1 MTGAWV
7 LGAAVLL
14 ALGFGLYR
22 RVSDGRVAAAAPV
35 RDELGLS
42 RLGPFGERATFVQ
55 FSSEICAP
63 CRTTSTLLAELSQQ
77 APGVT
82 HVEVDAAA
90 HLDLARELGISR
102 TPTVLL
108 LDGDETVRHRIVGA
122 PRKHDV
128 LRALQDILDERRQ
141 TI

>member
-7 LGAAVLL
+7 VGATVLL

-22 RVSDGRVAAAAPV
+22 RATDGRVAGAVPV
-35 RDELGLS
+35 RDDRGLA

-55 FSSEICAP
+55 FSSELCAP
-63 CRTTSTLLAELSQQ
+63 CRTTSRLLAELVGTE
-77 APGVT
+77 PGVA

-90 HLDLARELGISR
+90 HLDLTGELGISR

-108 LDGDETVRHRIVGA
+108 LDSEGTVRHRIVGA
-122 PRKHDV
+122 PRRPDV
-128 LRALQDILDERRQ
+128 LRALQNILEERRHS
-141 TI
+141 I